1 MMYRCDRDLR
11 CWNRSQWSTWDYWLH
26 HVSTSVQNA
35 CELRRDTTR
44 VSAMEPL
51 REGLIGVGV
60 CWCMLLLL
68 RVSIIHIVSW
78 RASAE
83 RQPGAVSHHHTQSRA
98 CQNRWS
104 HRLSTVEEHW
114 AVIHILLTRQASLN
128 PGPAMKRWRLI
139 NKALCQNHRRATML
153 WTRLAMID
161 SHCTP
166 ITWYWHQ

>member
-1 MMYRCDRDLR
+1 MYLYKRNLR
-11 CWNRSQWSTWDYWLH
+11 NWRRSQWSSWVHYLH
-26 HVSTSVQNA
+26 HVPASVWSACKPHWGTSG
-35 CELRRDTTR
+35 
-44 VSAMEPL
+44 VSAVEPL

-114 AVIHILLTRQASLN
+114 AVIHILLPRQASLN
-128 PGPAMKRWRLI
+128 PGPAMKSWRLI
-139 NKALCQNHRRATML
+139 KDALCQNHRRATML
-153 WTRLAMID
+153 WTRLVMID
-161 SHCTP
+161 WPCLP
-166 ITWYWHQ
+166 IRWYWHQ

>member
-1 MMYRCDRDLR
+1 MYGRQRNLG
-11 CWNRSQWSTWDYWLH
+11 CWNRAQWSTWVYCPQR
-26 HVSTSVQNA
+26 VSAGVWSA
-35 CELRRDTTR
+35 CELLWGTSG
-44 VSAMEPL
+44 VSAVEPL

-78 RASAE
+78 RAGAE

-114 AVIHILLTRQASLN
+114 AVIHILLPRQASLN

-139 NKALCQNHRRATML
+139 KEAPCQNHRRATML
-153 WTRLAMID
+153 WTRLAIID
-161 SHCTP
+161 SPCLP
-166 ITWYWHQ
+166 ITWYWHR